1 MNRCAHRIGA
11 RWGVGFTLVELL
23 VVLVTV
29 SLLIGLLLPSLG
41 SARAA
46 AERAVCL
53 GNLRQMLIAAT
64 VYAGEHDG
72 FLMPA
77 LFTDFAG
84 DPARRV
90 AWDFIE
96 VYEPGGVR
104 REPGAM
110 WDRAGSGGVMQ
121 CPSMLGGSNWG
132 EGGDGAGGDPFTGYN
147 YNTSYL
153 GGPTVGPDPR
163 HPSGDGPRW
172 SAAGEPIEASARMRE
187 IRDTARCAVFGDGS
201 FADGANKFMRAP
213 FTGERDSDISRAGHG
228 AGAQGFLHK
237 GLSNAGFADG
247 HAAGLG
253 TAHRETFSEA
263 ALFLPETGGF
273 LSAGNGLYDLEF
285 GE

>member
-1 MNRCAHRIGA
+1 MRRAHRAGEP
-11 RWGVGFTLVELL
+11 RGFTLIELL
-23 VVLVTV
+23 VVIAVV
-29 SLLIGLLLPSLG
+29 SLLIGLLLPALG
-41 SARAA
+41 SARSAG
-46 AERAVCL
+46 ERAVCL
-53 GNLRQMLIAAT
+53 GNMRQMLIAAT
-64 VYAGEHDG
+64 VYADEHG
-72 FLMPA
+72 GHLMPS
-77 LFTDFAG
+77 LYTDFAS

-90 AWDFIE
+90 GWDFIE

-110 WDRAGSGGVMQ
+110 WERAGSGGVMQ

-132 EGGDGAGGDPFTGYN
+132 GGGGEAGGDPFTGYN

-153 GGPTVGPDPR
+153 GGPTVGPDAG

-172 SAAGEPIEASARMRE
+172 STAGEPIAASARLRE

-213 FTGERDSDISRAGHG
+213 FAGDRDSDISRAGHG
-228 AGAQGFLHK
+228 AGAQGFLHA
-237 GLSNAGFADG
+237 GLTNAAFADG

-253 TAHRETFSEA
+253 DAHRETYAEA
-263 ALFLPETGGF
+263 ETFLPAEGGF